1 MPTRTASFR
10 HILHPSDFSRASG
23 KAFATA
29 LGLARGNRAALTV
42 VHVLTPIVPI
52 AGEGYVLP
60 ETYEQI
66 EASTRAAAQEQ
77 LDRLVAKAKTAGVR
91 GTGLLLTGAPHDQ
104 IVRAARSRRAD
115 LVVIGTH
122 GRTGL
127 ARFFLGSVAARVA
140 ALASCPVLIVRG
152 R

>member
-1 MPTRTASFR
+1 MPSFR
-10 HILHPSDFSRASG
+10 HILSASDFSRASG

-29 LGLARGNRAALTV
+29 VALARANRAALTV
-42 VHVLTPIVPI
+42 VHVLTPVVPV

-66 EASTRAAAQEQ
+66 EASARAAAQKQ
-77 LDRLVAKAKTAGVR
+77 LDRLVAKAKAAGVR
-91 GTGLLLTGAPHDQ
+91 ATGLLLTGAPHDR
-104 IVRAARSRRAD
+104 IVRAAKSRRAD

-140 ALASCPVLIVRG
+140 ALAPCPVLTVRG